1 MLLKVEGRIGKTEI
15 YVWSSKQNNCWVNTV
30 IQGYRDT
37 EKLLTLS
44 GKSCTDWLR
53 ARSRAGWVSIQ
64 SDAAFYSNTHAR
76 LVIYLKS
83 IVI

>member
-15 YVWSSKQNNCWVNTV
+15 YVWSSKQNTCWVNTV

-44 GKSCTDWLR
+44 GKSCTD
-53 ARSRAGWVSIQ
+53 
-64 SDAAFYSNTHAR
+64 
-76 LVIYLKS
+76 
-83 IVI
+83 